1 MKDFAYLQPETL
13 TDASKLLENTFEESL
28 PYAGGTD
35 LLGMMK
41 NDLAAPEKVV
51 NLKSIPGLTEIK
63 YNPGKGLSI
72 GALVRVAQIASDKT
86 IQEKFT
92 VLAQAAQKVA
102 SPQLR
107 NMGTIGGNLCQ
118 RPRCWYFRGDFHCLR
133 KGGDMC
139 YAVDGEN
146 KYHCIIGGSPCFIVH
161 PSDTAV
167 ALLALNASLK
177 IFKGKKS
184 REVPLSDFF
193 VLPEQ
198 NILRENILEPG
209 EIVTE
214 IMVPETP
221 GNAKSQYI
229 KFIER
234 GAWDFAMVSVAA
246 VIRNSGTQIQS
257 GRIVFGGV
265 APVPWLEKEVSNRL
279 SGFTVNEQNLKQIGE
294 IALKE
299 ATPLEHNG
307 YKLILARNLL
317 KRVLTNLTES

>member
-13 TDASKLLENTFEESL
+13 EQASKSLDNSFEESL

-41 NDLAAPEKVV
+41 NDLSTPDKVV
-51 NLKSIPGLTEIK
+51 NLKSIPGLTGIK
-63 YNPGKGLSI
+63 YTPGKGLSI
-72 GALVRVAQIASDKT
+72 GVLVRIAQLARDKT
-86 IQEKFT
+86 IQEKYT
-92 VLAQAAQKVA
+92 VLAQAAHKVA

-146 KYHCIIGGSPCFIVH
+146 KYHCIIGGAPCFIVH

-167 ALLALNASLK
+167 ALLALKASLK
-177 IFKGKKS
+177 IFSWKKS
-184 REVPLSDFF
+184 REIQLSEFF
-193 VLPEQ
+193 VLPDQ

-209 EIVTE
+209 EIVTD
-214 IMVPETP
+214 ILIPEAAVNT
-221 GNAKSQYI
+221 KSQYI

-234 GAWDFAMVSVAA
+234 SAWDFALVSVAA
-246 VIRNSGTQIQS
+246 VIQNSGKQIQS
-257 GRIVFGGV
+257 GRIAFGGV

-279 SGFTVNEQNLKQIGE
+279 SGFTVNEQNLKQISE
-294 IALKE
+294 MALKK

-317 KRVLTNLTES
+317 KRVLINLTSA

>member
-41 NDLAAPEKVV
+41 NDLATPEKVV

-63 YNPGKGLSI
+63 YTPGKGLSI

-86 IQEKFT
+86 IQQKYT
-92 VLAQAAQKVA
+92 VLTQAAQKVA

-146 KYHCIIGGSPCFIVH
+146 KYHCIIGGAPCFIVH

-214 IMVPETP
+214 IVVPETP
-221 GNAKSQYI
+221 GNTKSQYI

-246 VIRNSGTQIQS
+246 VIRNSGKQIQS
-257 GRIVFGGV
+257 GRIAFGGV
-265 APVPWLEKEVSNRL
+265 APIPWQEKELNNRL
-279 SGFTVNEQNLKQIGE
+279 TGFSVAEANLKQIAE
-294 IALKE
+294 IALKK

-317 KRVLTNLTES
+317 KRVLKNLTSA

>member
-13 TDASKLLENTFEESL
+13 EQASKSLDNSFEESL

-41 NDLAAPEKVV
+41 NDLSTPDKVV
-51 NLKSIPGLTEIK
+51 NLKSIPGLTGIK
-63 YNPGKGLSI
+63 YTPGKGLSI
-72 GALVRVAQIASDKT
+72 GVLVRIAQLARDKT
-86 IQEKFT
+86 IQEKYT
-92 VLAQAAQKVA
+92 VLAQAAHKVA

-133 KGGDMC
+133 KGGDMF

-146 KYHCIIGGSPCFIVH
+146 KYHCIIGGAPCFIVH

-167 ALLALNASLK
+167 ALLALKASLK
-177 IFKGKKS
+177 IFSWKKS
-184 REVPLSDFF
+184 REIQLSEFF
-193 VLPEQ
+193 VLPDQ

-209 EIVTE
+209 EIVTD
-214 IMVPETP
+214 ILIPEAAVNT
-221 GNAKSQYI
+221 KSQYI

-234 GAWDFAMVSVAA
+234 SAWDFALVSVAA
-246 VIRNSGTQIQS
+246 VIQNSGKQIQS
-257 GRIVFGGV
+257 GRIAFGGV

-279 SGFTVNEQNLKQIGE
+279 SGFTVNEQNLKQISE
-294 IALKE
+294 MALKK

-317 KRVLTNLTES
+317 KRVLINLTSA

>member
-1 MKDFAYLQPETL
+1 
-13 TDASKLLENTFEESL
+13 
-28 PYAGGTD
+28 
-35 LLGMMK
+35 
-41 NDLAAPEKVV
+41 
-51 NLKSIPGLTEIK
+51 
-63 YNPGKGLSI
+63 
-72 GALVRVAQIASDKT
+72 LVRVAQIASDKT

>member
-35 LLGMMK
+35 LLGMIK
-41 NDLAAPEKVV
+41 NDLATPEKVV

-63 YNPGKGLSI
+63 YTPGKGLSI

-86 IQEKFT
+86 IQQKYT

-146 KYHCIIGGSPCFIVH
+146 KYHCIIGGAPCFIVH

-184 REVPLSDFF
+184 RELPLSDFF

-198 NILRENILEPG
+198 NILRENTLEPG

-221 GNAKSQYI
+221 GNTKSQYI

-246 VIRNSGTQIQS
+246 VIRNSGNQIQS
-257 GRIVFGGV
+257 GRIAFGGV
-265 APVPWLEKEVSNRL
+265 APVPWLEKDVSNRL
-279 SGFTVNEQNLKQIGE
+279 TGFSVTEGNLKQITE
-294 IALKE
+294 LALKG

>member
-1 MKDFAYLQPETL
+1 
-13 TDASKLLENTFEESL
+13 
-28 PYAGGTD
+28 
-35 LLGMMK
+35 
-41 NDLAAPEKVV
+41 
-51 NLKSIPGLTEIK
+51 
-63 YNPGKGLSI
+63 
-72 GALVRVAQIASDKT
+72 
-86 IQEKFT
+86 
-92 VLAQAAQKVA
+92 
-102 SPQLR
+102 
-107 NMGTIGGNLCQ
+107 
-118 RPRCWYFRGDFHCLR
+118 
-133 KGGDMC
+133 MC

-146 KYHCIIGGSPCFIVH
+146 KYHCIIGGAPCFIVH

-177 IFKGKKS
+177 IFKGNKI
-184 REVPLSDFF
+184 RVVPLSDFF

-214 IMVPETP
+214 IVVPETP
-221 GNAKSQYI
+221 GNTKSQYI

-246 VIRNSGTQIQS
+246 VIRNSGNQIQS
-257 GRIVFGGV
+257 GRIAFGGV

-279 SGFTVNEQNLKQIGE
+279 TGFSVTEGNLKQIGE
-294 IALKE
+294 TALKD

-317 KRVLTNLTES
+317 KRVLTNLTSA

>member
-41 NDLAAPEKVV
+41 NDLATPEKVV

-63 YNPGKGLSI
+63 YTPGKGLSI

-86 IQEKFT
+86 IQQKYT

-146 KYHCIIGGSPCFIVH
+146 KYHCIIGGVPCFIVH

-234 GAWDFAMVSVAA
+234 GAWDFTMVSVAA
-246 VIRNSGTQIQS
+246 VIRNSSQQIQS
-257 GRIVFGGV
+257 GRIAFGGV
-265 APVPWLEKEVSNRL
+265 APVPWQEKELNNRL
-279 SGFTVNEQNLKQIGE
+279 TRFSVTEGNLKQIGE

>member
-1 MKDFAYLQPETL
+1 MDDFTYIQPNTL
-13 TDASKLLENTFEESL
+13 EEASQTLENSFTESL

-41 NDLAAPEKVV
+41 NDLANPGKVV
-51 NLKSIPGLTEIK
+51 NLKSIPGLTGIK
-63 YNPGKGLSI
+63 YTTGKGLSI
-72 GALVRVAQIASDKT
+72 GALVRVAQIAQDKT

-92 VLAQAAQKVA
+92 VLAQAAHKVA

-107 NMGTIGGNLCQ
+107 NMATVGGNLCQ

-133 KGGDMC
+133 KGGEMC

-146 KYHCIIGGSPCFIVH
+146 KYHCIIGGAPCFIVH

-167 ALLALNASLK
+167 ALLALNASVK

-184 REVPLSDFF
+184 REISLSDFF
-193 VLPEQ
+193 VFPEQ
-198 NILRENILEPG
+198 NVLRENILQPG
-209 EIVTE
+209 EILTE
-214 IMVPETP
+214 ILVPEP
-221 GNAKSQYI
+221 AKNSRSQYI

-234 GAWDFAMVSVAA
+234 GAWDFTVLSVAA
-246 VIRNSGTQIQS
+246 VIRNSGKQIQS
-257 GRIVFGGV
+257 GQIAFGGV
-265 APVPWLEKEVSNRL
+265 APIPWLEKEVSNRL
-279 SGFTVNEQNLKQIGE
+279 SGFSVTEANLKQIAE

-317 KRVLTNLTES
+317 KRILTNLTSA